1 MCCGGFHSRLP
12 FRVAGPQG
20 ERLPVL
26 EPEHLARRRRHAPA
40 PTPGTVSPTA
50 LARRSRRSLHMGQK
64 GSMRN
69 SLGFPCALLKGHTE
83 AMGGEPTR
91 PCPRGRAGA
100 LNLCPVSRP
109 ALSSLCCSCC
119 TAVLSGLGTP
129 AVPSS
134 TQRRP
139 ALFVTDVSSSL
150 PGGKAATHPKH
161 EPETY
166 CVTDGKNKVKTLSIL

>member
-1 MCCGGFHSRLP
+1 MCCGGLRSRLF

-20 ERLPVL
+20 ERLPML
-26 EPEHLARRRRHAPA
+26 EPEHLARRRRRVPA

-50 LARRSRRSLHMGQK
+50 LARRSYRSLQMGQK

-83 AMGGEPTR
+83 AVGGEPAR

-139 ALFVTDVSSSL
+139 ALFVTDVSGSV
-150 PGGKAATHPKH
+150 PGGKGATHPKH